1 MIQELQQ
8 RVREFE
14 LKGVAASVEMQQ
26 AAREVMRENMMLRT
40 LLAQHNIPQ
49 DVVDSHLKS
58 SMGNG
63 ARETLRTTTDI
74 ATVGQVALRQHS
86 GAAILAHASPK
97 KAPIN
102 ANNMHPYNVGDGTV
116 FSHHVSLTAASGTVE
131 EHSDPIEHDI
141 NFLHSNIPASFTMT
155 EPNGHA
161 LGSDKSDDEPF
172 TPDTSDYSLCPNDDE
187 CFCAPTMDHEHEHA
201 SPATEMSCETA
212 AAILADLRRDADMD
226 TIRTWLGCSQ
236 VGFNESAECM
246 IKISTVLQMME

>member
-1 MIQELQQ
+1 MGMAFHHHFCALDSINLILSCPWVPGG
-8 RVREFE
+8 RTPVLVSWLAKRA
-14 LKGVAASVEMQQ
+14 GGDTP
-26 AAREVMRENMMLRT
+26 LRKS
-40 LLAQHNIPQ
+40 PF
-49 DVVDSHLKS
+49 DVVVTHKFF
-58 SMGNG
+58 M
-63 ARETLRTTTDI
+63 
-74 ATVGQVALRQHS
+74 ALSRFSS